1 MKINEITVQSM
12 EISDRVGV
20 MKKTNSFGSTVD
32 LDFSKR
38 VGVMNS
44 TSHHHKTISVDQ
56 TTKMNV
62 STKLNILDLP
72 PVVKVDESVEMSP
85 NSMLN
90 LKTSIT
96 NSVGSSKLKKFS
108 ILLVQD
114 NIDLD
119 SLKKISWVNLF
130 IFLTKVWCSIGITF
144 TNLEIFNSN
153 S

>member
-12 EISDRVGV
+12 EISDRVGI
-20 MKKTNSFGSTVD
+20 MKKTNSFESTRTT
-32 LDFSKR
+32 DFSKR

-44 TSHHHKTISVDQ
+44 NSHISHHHKTISVDQ
-56 TTKMNV
+56 NTKMNV

-72 PVVKVDESVEMSP
+72 PVVKVDENVEMSP
-85 NSMLN
+85 NSILN

-119 SLKKISWVNLF
+119 SLKKISWV
-130 IFLTKVWCSIGITF
+130 I
-144 TNLEIFNSN
+144 
-153 S
+153 